1 MEIYIEKKQ
10 KIKNMVRRKSV
21 RALAKKLKRK
31 IIRYRI
37 KDVGRK
43 GHHYLQIGVTKR
55 KGKRKG
61 RTIATLITKRELQ
74 RRIKKARKIWTRMSK
89 TTRKGV
95 MPNRK
100 GKKGYKRITK
110 YITRKGKRI
119 RMTYW
124 VKK

>member
-1 MEIYIEKKQ
+1 MP
-10 KIKNMVRRKSV
+10 RRKSV

-89 TTRKGV
+89 TTRKRV